1 MYIYVD
7 VLNETNPNLHISEDA
22 IHQIELGLTKMSDLF
37 NSSKQYYHVI
47 RFELLKLYELQQE
60 LRSLSYFS
68 VWKRMKITISM
79 CKILLQ
85 LPILISAE
93 SKQQQLLKSTPE
105 SKGTPVEGILNQKI
119 ENALQMAVNMLE
131 AGERYTKS
139 W

>member
-1 MYIYVD
+1 
-7 VLNETNPNLHISEDA
+7 
-22 IHQIELGLTKMSDLF
+22 
-37 NSSKQYYHVI
+37 
-47 RFELLKLYELQQE
+47 
-60 LRSLSYFS
+60 
-68 VWKRMKITISM
+68 M